1 MEALR
6 PEVLQLIGECIDSL
20 ESLEGLALLHRSP
33 DTFWSADAVATQI
46 GARADIVAQKLL
58 RLAGA
63 GLLTRAKDSVAY
75 RYAPDP
81 ASQCENVD
89 LLIRAFANRRVDVV
103 NAIYSSNLERLRA
116 FSNAFRLKK
125 E

>member
-1 MEALR
+1 MEALG

-20 ESLEGLALLHRSP
+20 ESLEALALLYRSP
-33 DTFWSADAVATQI
+33 DTFWSADAVAAQI
-46 GARADIVAQKLL
+46 GARADIVAQKLQQ
-58 RLAGA
+58 LAAA
-63 GLLTRAKDSVAY
+63 GLLARAKDSVAY
-75 RYAPDP
+75 RYAPAAL
-81 ASQCENVD
+81 ASCEGAD
-89 LLIRAFANRRVDVV
+89 LLLQAFAKRRVDVV

>member
-20 ESLEGLALLHRSP
+20 ESLEALALLHRSP

-46 GARADIVAQKLL
+46 GARADVVAQ
-58 RLAGA
+58 RLQDLAKA

-75 RYAPDP
+75 RYAPDV
-81 ASQCENVD
+81 ASARDNVD
-89 LLIRAFANRRVDVV
+89 LLIGAFSKRRVDVV
-103 NAIYSSNLERLRA
+103 NAVYSSNLERLRA

>member
-6 PEVLQLIGECIDSL
+6 PEVLQLIAECIDSL
-20 ESLEGLALLHRSP
+20 ESLEALALLHRSP

-46 GARADIVAQKLL
+46 GTRADTVGQKLQQ
-58 RLAGA
+58 LARA
-63 GLLTRAKDSVAY
+63 GLLSRAKDSVAY
-75 RYAPDP
+75 RYSPD
-81 ASQCENVD
+81 AAAKCEHVD
-89 LLIRAFANRRVDVV
+89 MLIGAFAKRRGDVV
-103 NAIYSSNLERLRA
+103 NAVYSSNLERLRA

>member
-20 ESLEGLALLHRSP
+20 ESLEALALLHRSP

-46 GARADIVAQKLL
+46 GARADVVGQKLQQ
-58 RLAGA
+58 LAGG
-63 GLLTRAKDSVAY
+63 GLLARAKDSVAY
-75 RYAPDP
+75 RYAPTAMP
-81 ASQCENVD
+81 KCEAVD
-89 LLIRAFANRRVDVV
+89 LLVKAFANRRVDIV

>member
-20 ESLEGLALLHRSP
+20 ESLEALALLHRSP

-46 GARADIVAQKLL
+46 GARADVVAQKLQQL
-58 RLAGA
+58 VTA
-63 GLLTRAKDSVAY
+63 GLLALAKDSVAY
-75 RYAPDP
+75 RYAPTAP
-81 ASQCENVD
+81 SRGEAVD
-89 LLIRAFANRRVDVV
+89 LLVKSFANRRVDIV